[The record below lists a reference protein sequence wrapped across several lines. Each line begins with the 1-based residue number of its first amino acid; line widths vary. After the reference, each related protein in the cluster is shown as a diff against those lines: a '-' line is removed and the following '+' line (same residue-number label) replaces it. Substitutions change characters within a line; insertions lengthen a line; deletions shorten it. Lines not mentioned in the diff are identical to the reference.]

1 MLSNKS
7 DARNTIK
14 AKNFGLHWDSKY
26 HDEHKLNEI
35 EEIEMKKKERLA
47 GDFKPAFLNNKVA
60 GIARKNEDSF
70 LATAHTFDTFMG
82 DREDLPRLSILSNYE
97 QIMRIMTTN
106 YMKRMELDHRYRNR
120 DKKDLGVD

>member
-1 MLSNKS
+1 LLSNKS

-47 GDFKPAFLNNKVA
+47 GDFKPAFLNNKVP

-82 DREDLPRLSILSNYE
+82 EREDLPRLSILSNYE